1 MNEVAYSLLNLL
13 IECLFVL
20 GVDKIGSDV
29 EGTMRRWKIF
39 WKVKVP

>member
-20 GVDKIGSDV
+20 GVDDKIGLIL
-29 EGTMRRWKIF
+29 EPRTQMLKEL
-39 WKVKVP
+39 